1 VGPLLVGV
9 WVVDPDWYFH
19 TAAVLGQ
26 AASELAGAG
35 GIVADHASFASLHMA
50 GDDPIGAGWGGKYD
64 AAATNTVQGVAS
76 LSRAWSALAGRV
88 YQAGVNHAW
97 AEFNAGRG
105 RLPSPTNLP
114 HRPAIS
120 LPNLSVQSSVGGNG
134 AGLTEVLPGLTDAV
148 GTETPNADTDKL
160 GASASAWGR
169 FGSTISQTVDKVIH
183 QVKRPDPS
191 LPDATAF
198 YDTIVKVTAP
208 GDALSADA
216 QSLSSFASSFST
228 AASTMRQ
235 QISNEIYTTTLLLGG
250 SAAVAILATRVT
262 GTASIRAEV
271 AVSQRMIRRAGQ
283 NIRGYINALQT
294 AASVINTFT
303 PVFQAAMKA
312 VLDKNSLVPA
322 EGFER
327 NPDGTIKPT
336 VRYFDR
342 AKWEAWQRYLERG
355 GDWDIDRWSKAY
367 DQLKENSANG
377 YWYDQHVAEVLGYT
391 SDENWHKQYSDANI
405 APGRRWDWANVIDG
419 RVVEL
424 VENKSGRLDFD
435 QLALDEQALA
445 RNIDVTYNINANYNY
460 SAAEIAA
467 LERLQKL
474 YPDQFIVNRI

>member
-1 VGPLLVGV
+1 MGV

-35 GIVADHASFASLHMA
+35 GTVADASTFAIHMA
-50 GDDPIGAGWGGKYD
+50 GDDPIGSGWGGKYD
-64 AAATNTVQGVAS
+64 TAATNTVQGVAA

-97 AEFNAGRG
+97 AEFRAGRG
-105 RLPSPTNLP
+105 RLPSPANLP

-120 LPNLSVQSSVGGNG
+120 QPSLSVQSSVGDNG
-134 AGLTEVLPGLTDAV
+134 TGLTDILPNLNEVV
-148 GTETPNADTDKL
+148 GVQAPNADTTKL
-160 GASASAWGR
+160 DNAATAWSR
-169 FGSTISQTVDKVIH
+169 LATTISQTVDKVTH
-183 QVKRPDPS
+183 GVKRPDPS
-191 LPDATAF
+191 LPDATVF
-198 YDTIVKVTAP
+198 YDTIVQVTAP

-216 QSLSSFASSFST
+216 QSLSSLSSNFSAAT
-228 AASTMRQ
+228 ATLRQ
-235 QISNEIYTTTLLLGG
+235 QISSEVNTTALLLGG
-250 SAAVAILATRVT
+250 SAAVSILATRVV
-262 GTASIRAEV
+262 GAASIRAEAAV
-271 AVSQRMIRRAGQ
+271 ARRMIQRAGD
-283 NIRGYINALQT
+283 NIRGFVNALRT
-294 AASVINTFT
+294 AAAVIDTFQ
-303 PVFQAAMKA
+303 PVFQTAMKA
-312 VLDKNSLVPA
+312 ILDKNSLVPA

-336 VRYFDR
+336 IRYFDR

-355 GDWDIDRWSKAY
+355 GDWDIDRWSQAY
-367 DQLKENSANG
+367 DVLKENAANG
-377 YWYDQHVAEVLGYT
+377 YWYDQQVAEVLGYT
-391 SDENWHKQYSDANI
+391 GDENWHKQYSNADI
-405 APGRRWDWANVIDG
+405 APGRRWDWAYLVGDQP
-419 RVVEL
+419 VEL

-435 QLALDEQALA
+435 QLRLDEQALA